1 MVKRGLK
8 NLFSVTIMSC
18 CGGKRKKKSEEKKAE
33 GAKK

>member
-1 MVKRGLK
+1 MVKRGLE